1 MRKYVLG
8 WDILATGGAGLIR
21 QVERLHV
28 IADVFI
34 SDEGAATED
43 AGHPPQVPVQEPAG
57 VPGSRVL
64 HLLKEL
70 EVDGGGAAGVEG
82 LPAHLEVL
90 AQAQLLP
97 VQLEVV
103 QVEVGVARGVEDLR
117 DLPVV
122 LAPGLPQG
130 YGENISQQLRPGS
143 FKFILAKSGRPN
155 ACFWLD
161 SP

>member
-82 LPAHLEVL
+82 LPTHLEVL

-103 QVEVGVARGVEDLR
+103 QVEVGVARGVEDLL

-122 LAPGLPQG
+122 LAPPAAGLGVRRGEVVDAGDGPGG
-130 YGENISQQLRPGS
+130 YILNSVHFRTKIS
-143 FKFILAKSGRPN
+143 SGQN
-155 ACFWLD
+155 
-161 SP
+161 